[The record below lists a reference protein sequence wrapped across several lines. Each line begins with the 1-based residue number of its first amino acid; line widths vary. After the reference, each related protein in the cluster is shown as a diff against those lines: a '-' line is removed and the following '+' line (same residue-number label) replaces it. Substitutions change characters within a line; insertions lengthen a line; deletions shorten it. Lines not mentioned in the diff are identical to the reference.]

1 MKSKLL
7 RFALTLGWATGLG
20 PLLSSQDLP
29 SLVLGDPIFGE
40 EDWQLGFSVD
50 LDPEG
55 NTQIIVKKLNHVK
68 PLISLLYAVYHNVT
82 DLSSFSYVAH
92 NCTNMQKTAQF
103 LPIIDNNMA
112 IGKDGGRGSCR

>member
-50 LDPEG
+50 LDSEG

-68 PLISLLYAVYHNVT
+68 PPITLLYAVYHNVT

-92 NCTNMQKTAQF
+92 NCTQLHKHAENGTISA
-103 LPIIDNNMA
+103 NN
-112 IGKDGGRGSCR
+112 